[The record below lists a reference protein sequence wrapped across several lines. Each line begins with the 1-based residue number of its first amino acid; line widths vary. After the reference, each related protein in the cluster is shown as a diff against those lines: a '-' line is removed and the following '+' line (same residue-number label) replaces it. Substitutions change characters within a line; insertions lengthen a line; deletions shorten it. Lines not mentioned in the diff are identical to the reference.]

1 MPRYSYYC
9 ESCETISNVFHAMD
23 VTMEDCPMCLE
34 EGCLQKMVSK
44 PSYRSKITKDEK
56 PKDKVEKH
64 IESARE
70 ELERQRE
77 DMKNEEILD
86 K

>member
-1 MPRYSYYC
+1 
-9 ESCETISNVFHAMD
+9 
-23 VTMEDCPMCLE
+23 
-34 EGCLQKMVSK
+34 MVSK